1 MKTIRLMMLMAGLS
15 IVCVGCHGI
24 IYNRLSNTDREMIP
38 YHIGDTV
45 RFVDER
51 GEHVTVVA
59 TEEERSWDITSE
71 EFTEL
76 QVERLTVRL
85 KSDTGDHSIF
95 LWVKGR
101 EANDNANRRLGVW
114 TNRGGVEL
122 WYNSVGDITTYYYH
136 TPTIVYDSVV
146 IGGRVYHNVAWAKE
160 LSAIGSH
167 EGYYSKT
174 HGLLQM
180 QTDGKTVFTLDT
192 VIFAGAR

>member
-1 MKTIRLMMLMAGLS
+1 MKTIRLMMLMVGLS

-24 IYNRLSNTDREMIP
+24 IYNRLSRTDREMIP

-51 GEHVTVVA
+51 GERVTVVA

-85 KSDTGDHSIF
+85 KSDTGNHYILVF
-95 LWVKGR
+95 VAGH
-101 EANDNANRRLGVW
+101 EANDDTRHMEVW
-114 TNRGGVEL
+114 TNQAGADLRYSSGGEL
-122 WYNSVGDITTYYYH
+122 VNYYNS
-136 TPTIVYDSVV
+136 IVYDSVV
-146 IGGRVYHNVAWAKE
+146 IGGRVYHNVAWGNGR
-160 LSAIGSH
+160 SPVGYN

>member
-1 MKTIRLMMLMAGLS
+1 MMLMAGLS

-24 IYNRLSNTDREMIP
+24 IYNRLSRTDREMIP

-51 GEHVTVVA
+51 GERVTVVA

-146 IGGRVYHNVAWAKE
+146 IGGAC
-160 LSAIGSH
+160 LSQCCLGERALSDWF
-167 EGYYSKT
+167 S
-174 HGLLQM
+174 
-180 QTDGKTVFTLDT
+180 
-192 VIFAGAR
+192 